1 MEQFY
6 KILSLALTIAV
17 ALLLYDRFIKP
28 AGEAVL
34 GGKKTET
41 SPRTVEQILAEEG
54 F

>member
-6 KILSLALTIAV
+6 KILTMALSIAV
-17 ALLLYDRFIKP
+17 AFLLYDKFIKP

-34 GGKKTET
+34 GGKKET

>member
-17 ALLLYDRFIKP
+17 ALLLYDRFVRP

-34 GGKKTET
+34 GGKKEA
-41 SPRTVEQILAEEG
+41 PLKTVEQLLAEEG